1 MSTGRRYRGVHAVG
15 STDRGPKD
23 LMHLVPIPNKAG
35 LAAADVTPAEAP
47 ESAGDAAAV
56 FGKWHPEGETEAK
69 ERTRTSEEPGV
80 ANSMLHDQAGPAARI
95 PRRDPT
101 ERLPG

>member
-1 MSTGRRYRGVHAVG
+1 
-15 STDRGPKD
+15 
-23 LMHLVPIPNKAG
+23 MHLVPIPNKAG